1 MDNEYIYVYASN
13 VTKCLDKSRQIG
25 NNIILVDQ
33 TNCRNSFLLNPLE
46 LIFKTFAN
54 TTSASSACF
63 GLDECEVG

>member
-1 MDNEYIYVYASN
+1 MDNEYIYVYAN
-13 VTKCLDKSRQIG
+13 NLRKCLDKSRQIG
-25 NNIILVDQ
+25 NNIIWVDQ

-54 TTSASSACF
+54 ATSASSVCF